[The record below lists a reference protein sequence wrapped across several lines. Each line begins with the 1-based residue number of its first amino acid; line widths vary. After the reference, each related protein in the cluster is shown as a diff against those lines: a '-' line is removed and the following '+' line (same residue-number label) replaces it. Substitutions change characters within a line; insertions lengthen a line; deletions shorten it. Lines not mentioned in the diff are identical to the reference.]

1 MNDPTKWRPTM
12 RLRWVTRRR
21 LKMEIEGY
29 SVDPNLTVD
38 STVLQQ
44 WHGPELPAYL
54 RDDSVGEWRDVPV
67 GVEAP

>member
-12 RLRWVTRRR
+12 RLRWVRCTTESNS
-21 LKMEIEGY
+21 LLI
-29 SVDPNLTVD
+29 PTV
-38 STVLQQ
+38 TCFVLQQ

-54 RDDSVGEWRDVPV
+54 RDDSVGEWRDIPV